1 MSNGLPSSLTHCS
14 PLSQDSAGPC
24 LFSVST
30 SLLFYSTLHKALFLL
45 LLSHSPALS
54 AQSLVFS
61 VDHNREKVLPLLSLH
76 WLFRWSSHPALL
88 CSQSLKVKEIKH
100 KYRVLACK
108 LPDAKVRPSHFCTL
122 SILSHSLFFSPPSA
136 SAWKINVVCNDVLP
150 TFCFSSFSASSS
162 HSPASRLNRLL
173 SVYLSKATKVDRFH
187 NLYSTPVTWITRLS
201 SFPRPFHCSS
211 PALPLSP
218 CFSLSLCSSHP
229 GLLPAVLLTR

>member
-14 PLSQDSAGPC
+14 PHSQDSAGPC

-100 KYRVLACK
+100 KNRVLACK
-108 LPDAKVRPSHFCTL
+108 LSWCKGETISLLYFINPISLSLLLAPLLSVPGKLMLFVMMFCL
-122 SILSHSLFFSPPSA
+122 PSA
-136 SAWKINVVCNDVLP
+136 SVHSLP
-150 TFCFSSFSASSS
+150 PPATHQPLASIACFLCI
-162 HSPASRLNRLL
+162 SR
-173 SVYLSKATKVDRFH
+173 
-187 NLYSTPVTWITRLS
+187 
-201 SFPRPFHCSS
+201 RPQK
-211 PALPLSP
+211 
-218 CFSLSLCSSHP
+218 
-229 GLLPAVLLTR
+229 